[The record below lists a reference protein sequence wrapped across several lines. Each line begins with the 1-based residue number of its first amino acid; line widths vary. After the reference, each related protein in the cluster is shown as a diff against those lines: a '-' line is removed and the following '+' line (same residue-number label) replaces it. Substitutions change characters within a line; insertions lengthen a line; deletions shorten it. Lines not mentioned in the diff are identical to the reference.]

1 MKSLILQ
8 LHNKDATIRYKAI
21 VALGKMGQAASGA
34 VKDLIQLL
42 GDSDKRVS
50 SGAFA
55 VLKRI
60 DSPEAVKAVN
70 HYLENRKK
78 PD

>member
-1 MKSLILQ
+1 
-8 LHNKDATIRYKAI
+8 
-21 VALGKMGQAASGA
+21 MGQAASGA

-50 SGAFA
+50 SGTFA